1 MIVIHGRRD
10 IEIVS
15 ELSFVIETLRFFNDA
30 MSRLQNE
37 TSAKNLIL
45 NNQDSQNVNYFSFT
59 LKIIKEVL
67 KNVLLTTNI

>member
-45 NNQDSQNVNYFSFT
+45 NNKDS
-59 LKIIKEVL
+59 
-67 KNVLLTTNI
+67 